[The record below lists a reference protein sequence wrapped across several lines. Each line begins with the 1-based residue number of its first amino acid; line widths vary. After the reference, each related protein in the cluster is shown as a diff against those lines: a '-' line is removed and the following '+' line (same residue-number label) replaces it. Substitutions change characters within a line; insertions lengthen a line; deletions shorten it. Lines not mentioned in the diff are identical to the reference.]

1 MKQQTQKQ
9 QRQQDHEIPVLD
21 YDKKLLQEIN
31 QKCLPPDQEITIEY
45 QGHFYFEDDEPHEED
60 IFHVYLKKNN
70 KNVSQIE
77 LMFKKA
83 EDHDLFDDV
92 IIQSDTE
99 QQYRCLHY
107 NTILRS
113 VIVLLMPGMTIQKR
127 RIEKV
132 YSAAQNYLSVY
143 SLAKLGF
150 IVEEFEGF
158 FQGFNLSFYSP
169 YQEKNQQQRLVKQKQ
184 LKQYVRSKY
193 QNQQEDFHEVTM
205 VLFKKDYGKASTL
218 AKTILNRLCEDC
230 LKKATKRKHQQQTQ
244 K

>member
-1 MKQQTQKQ
+1 MKQQQTQKQ
-9 QRQQDHEIPVLD
+9 QRQQHLEIPVLD
-21 YDKKLLQEIN
+21 YDKKLLQQIN

-45 QGHFYFEDDEPHEED
+45 HGHFYFEDDEPHEED

-83 EDHDLFDDV
+83 EEHDLFDDV

-99 QQYRCLHY
+99 QQYRRLHY

-143 SLAKLGF
+143 SLTKLGF
-150 IVEEFEGF
+150 IVEEFE
-158 FQGFNLSFYSP
+158 
-169 YQEKNQQQRLVKQKQ
+169 
-184 LKQYVRSKY
+184 
-193 QNQQEDFHEVTM
+193 
-205 VLFKKDYGKASTL
+205 
-218 AKTILNRLCEDC
+218 
-230 LKKATKRKHQQQTQ
+230 
-244 K
+244 

>member
-1 MKQQTQKQ
+1 MKQQQRQEQQQ
-9 QRQQDHEIPVLD
+9 QRQQHHEIPVLD

-31 QKCLPPDQEITIEY
+31 HKCLPPDQEITVEY
-45 QGHFYFEDDEPHEED
+45 HGHSYFEDDEPHEEEL
-60 IFHVYLKKNN
+60 FNVYMKKNN
-70 KNVSQIE
+70 KIVSR
-77 LMFKKA
+77 
-83 EDHDLFDDV
+83 FDDV

-99 QQYRCLHY
+99 QQYQRLHY

-113 VIVLLMPGMTIQKR
+113 VIVLLMPSMTIQKR
-127 RIEKV
+127 KIEKV

-169 YQEKNQQQRLVKQKQ
+169 YQQKNQQQRLVKQKQ
-184 LKQYVRSKY
+184 LKQYVRNKY

-205 VLFKKDYGKASTL
+205 VLFKKDYQKSFTL
-218 AKTILNRLCEDC
+218 AKNILNRLCEDC
-230 LKKATKRKHQQQTQ
+230 LKQTIKRKHQQQEQ
-244 K
+244 KEKKQAL

>member
-1 MKQQTQKQ
+1 
-9 QRQQDHEIPVLD
+9 
-21 YDKKLLQEIN
+21 
-31 QKCLPPDQEITIEY
+31 
-45 QGHFYFEDDEPHEED
+45 
-60 IFHVYLKKNN
+60 
-70 KNVSQIE
+70 
-77 LMFKKA
+77 MFKKA
-83 EDHDLFDDV
+83 EKHDLFDDV

-99 QQYRCLHY
+99 QQYRRLHY

-218 AKTILNRLCEDC
+218 AKNMLNRLCGDC
-230 LKKATKRKHQQQTQ
+230 LKQTIIPSDI
-244 K
+244 